1 MYIQGLYPKDMDCI
15 SKIELYLQGLIVSPK
30 VLNLQRLDCIFKDG
44 LYIQGLYPKDMDCIS
59 KVYIPRMNCLS
70 KVYIPRMDCISKVY
84 IPRMDC
90 ISKGYIP
97 RMRCISKVYISRM
110 DCIFKVLSAKDGFYL
125 LRMDCTLHINCHTE
139 RERNIICP
147 TLQLHSTLFVAT
159 EMR

>member
-59 KVYIPRMNCLS
+59 KVYIPRMNC
-70 KVYIPRMDCISKVY
+70 ISKVY

-90 ISKGYIP
+90 IS
-97 RMRCISKVYISRM
+97 
-110 DCIFKVLSAKDGFYL
+110 KDGFYL

-147 TLQLHSTLFVAT
+147 TLQLHSTIFVAT

>member
-1 MYIQGLYPKDMDCI
+1 MNLLSLDCIFKDGVYIQGLYPKDMDCI

-59 KVYIPRMNCLS
+59 KVYIPRMNC
-70 KVYIPRMDCISKVY
+70 ISKVY

-90 ISKGYIP
+90 IS
-97 RMRCISKVYISRM
+97 
-110 DCIFKVLSAKDGFYL
+110 KDGFYL